1 MIKFLLVMFLLF
13 ILLVVLLG
21 FSLIR
26 SVRNVFF
33 GGGDRKQA
41 SSGAGPAGS
50 GRREH
55 KASSGRTSGH
65 ASHGRSPIRR
75 KKKIFGKD
83 EGEYVD
89 YEEIKE

>member
-26 SVRNVFF
+26 SVRNIFF
-33 GGGDRKQA
+33 GSGDRKRTSSGTA
-41 SSGAGPAGS
+41 SSGNGG
-50 GRREH
+50 REH
-55 KASSGRTSGH
+55 RAAGH
-65 ASHGRSPIRR
+65 SSHGHWSVRR